1 MPPGWLMTLAGLL
14 VLLAACGHEASPDR
28 PTSSDPPSREH
39 QVRETVEQSQP
50 IMVNRIAYV
59 TDDGNIATIN
69 PDGSDPRRLTRSET
83 RVEGAGHVL
92 AQISDSQ
99 SFYTWPTWSP
109 DGSRLA
115 ASRVSS
121 KGDSTQL
128 SLEIIDASSGVS
140 KRVYENEPGTILVAQ
155 GAPHYIYW
163 SPDSSHLAFLATTGR
178 HLTLFLAASQ
188 GEPTPTPIALG
199 SPTYYSWARDAG
211 SLLVRRQDDLLHLPG
226 PLVGSEMPNPVP
238 LDFTGSGFRV
248 PALSHDGRMAYYTSS
263 RDGSNALYATELA
276 GGARPRY
283 LADVGA
289 LAAFML
295 SPTGDE
301 LAVTDTDQPGSGHY
315 DRLFLIGAA
324 GGAPRLLADEPLLAF
339 FWSPD
344 GRKLIYAVFDQE
356 RRTFAWKL
364 VERDGGPPVVVA
376 EFLPSADLLTA
387 LTFFDQYA
395 LSHSI
400 WSPDSRHIVFTG
412 SLQRHS
418 SGLNGG
424 SPQGYRVYVLEA
436 KEGAVPQE
444 VAAGRIAFWSW
455 N

>member
-1 MPPGWLMTLAGLL
+1 MGLAG
-14 VLLAACGHEASPDR
+14 VVALLAACGGEVTPGSTTP
-28 PTSSDPPSREH
+28 SDAPSRER
-39 QVRETVEQSQP
+39 QVPETVEHSQP
-50 IMVNRIAYV
+50 TMVNRIAYV

-69 PDGSDPRRLTRSET
+69 PDGSDPRRLTRSEA
-83 RVEGAGHVL
+83 RVGGAGHVL
-92 AQISDSQ
+92 AQASDSQ

-109 DGSRLA
+109 DGSKLA
-115 ASRVSS
+115 VSKVSS
-121 KGDSTQL
+121 RADSTQL
-128 SLEIIDASSGVS
+128 SLEIIDATSGVS
-140 KRVYENEPGTILVAQ
+140 KRAYENEPGTILVAQ

-163 SPDSSHLAFLATTGR
+163 SPDSSHLAFLATTRR
-178 HLTLFLAASQ
+178 HLTLFLAAPQ
-188 GEPTPTPIALG
+188 GESSPAPIALG

-211 SLLVRRQDDLLHLPG
+211 SLLIRRQNDLLHLPG
-226 PLVGSEMPNPVP
+226 PQVGSAMPNSID
-238 LDFTGSGFRV
+238 LDFAGSGFRV
-248 PALSHDGRMAYYTSS
+248 PALSNDGGIAYYTSS
-263 RDGSNALYATELA
+263 RDGSNALYAAELN

-289 LAAFML
+289 LASFML
-295 SPTGDE
+295 SPTGEE
-301 LAVTDTDQPGSGHY
+301 LAVTDTDQPGSGQY
-315 DRLFLIGAA
+315 DRLFLVGA
-324 GGAPRLLADEPLLAF
+324 GGGASRLLADEPLLAF

-344 GRKLIYAVFDQE
+344 GRKLIYVVFDQD

-364 VERDGGPPVVVA
+364 VERDGGSPVVVA

-412 SLQRHS
+412 NLQRHS
-418 SGLNGG
+418 SGTNGG

-444 VAAGRIAFWSW
+444 VASGRIAFWSW

>member
-1 MPPGWLMTLAGLL
+1 MGLAGA
-14 VLLAACGHEASPDR
+14 VALLAACGHEASSDR
-28 PTSSDPPSREH
+28 NTPSDAPSREH
-39 QVRETVEQSQP
+39 QAPETLEQSQLT
-50 IMVNRIAYV
+50 MVNRIAYV

-69 PDGSDPRRLTRSET
+69 PDGSDPRRLTRSEA
-83 RVEGAGHVL
+83 RVGGAGHVL
-92 AQISDSQ
+92 AQAADSQ
-99 SFYTWPTWSP
+99 AFYTWPTWSP
-109 DGSRLA
+109 DGATLA
-115 ASRVSS
+115 ASRVYSR
-121 KGDSTQL
+121 GDSTQL
-128 SLEIIDASSGVS
+128 ALEIIDVSSGVS

-155 GAPHYIYW
+155 GAPHYLYW
-163 SPDSSHLAFLATTGR
+163 SPDSNHLAFLATTGR

-188 GEPTPTPIALG
+188 GESSPTPIALG

-211 SLLVRRQDDLLHLPG
+211 SLLVRRQGDLLHLPG
-226 PLVGSEMPNPVP
+226 PQVGSELPSPVA
-238 LDFTGSGFRV
+238 LDFAGSGFRV
-248 PALSHDGRMAYYTSS
+248 PALSHDGRTAYYASS
-263 RDGSNALYATELA
+263 RDGSNALYAADLG

-283 LADVGA
+283 LADVGN
-289 LAAFML
+289 LAAFLL

-301 LAVTDTDQPGSGHY
+301 LAVADTDQPGSGQY
-315 DRLFLIGAA
+315 DRLFLVGTD
-324 GGAPRLLADEPLLAF
+324 GGAPRMLADEPLLAY

-344 GRKLIYAVFDQE
+344 GTKLIYVVFNPD

-364 VERDGGPPVVVA
+364 VERGGGPPVVVA

-418 SGLNGG
+418 SGVNGG
-424 SPQGYRVYVLEA
+424 SPQGYKVYVLEA
-436 KEGAVPQE
+436 REGAVPQE
-444 VAAGRIAFWSW
+444 VASGRIAFWSW

>member
-1 MPPGWLMTLAGLL
+1 MGLAGAV
-14 VLLAACGHEASPDR
+14 VLLAACGHQASSER
-28 PTSSDPPSREH
+28 TTASDAPFSKR
-39 QVRETVEQSQP
+39 QVTEIAETSQP
-50 IMVNRIAYV
+50 TMVNRIAYV

-69 PDGSDPRRLTRSET
+69 PDGSDPRRLTRSEV

-92 AQISDSQ
+92 AQVSDSQ
-99 SFYTWPTWSP
+99 AFYTWPTWSP
-109 DGSRLA
+109 DGATLA
-115 ASRVSS
+115 ASRVYSR
-121 KGDSTQL
+121 GESTQL
-128 SLEIIDASSGVS
+128 ALEIVDASSGVS
-140 KRVYENEPGTILVAQ
+140 KRVYENEPGTVLVAQ

-163 SPDSSHLAFLATTGR
+163 SPDSAYLAFLATTGR
-178 HLTLFLAASQ
+178 HLTLFLAASR
-188 GEPTPTPIALG
+188 GEPSPSPIALG

-226 PLVGSEMPNPVP
+226 PRVGSEPPVP
-238 LDFTGSGFRV
+238 VVLDFAGSGFRV
-248 PALSHDGRMAYYTSS
+248 PALSHDGRTAYYASS
-263 RDGSNALYATELA
+263 QDGSNALYAAEL
-276 GGARPRY
+276 GSEARPRY
-283 LADVGA
+283 LADVGT
-289 LAAFML
+289 LAAFVL

-301 LAVTDTDQPGSGHY
+301 LAVADTDQPGSGQY
-315 DRLFLIGAA
+315 DRLFLIGAG
-324 GGAPRLLADEPLLAF
+324 GGAPRLLTDEPLLAY

-344 GRKLIYAVFDQE
+344 GMKLIYVVFDPD

-364 VERDGGPPVVVA
+364 VNQDGSPPVVVA

-418 SGLNGG
+418 SGVNGG
-424 SPQGYRVYVLEA
+424 SPQGYKVYVLEA
-436 KEGAVPQE
+436 REGAVPQE
-444 VAAGRIAFWSW
+444 VASGRIAFWSW

>member
-1 MPPGWLMTLAGLL
+1 MGLAGAIA
-14 VLLAACGHEASPDR
+14 LLAACGSAAAPGRITPGDA
-28 PTSSDPPSREH
+28 PSRE
-39 QVRETVEQSQP
+39 QQTAETGEQSQP
-50 IMVNRIAYV
+50 TMVNRIAYV

-69 PDGSDPRRLTRSET
+69 PDGSDPRRLTRSEA
-83 RVEGAGHVL
+83 RVERAGHVL
-92 AQISDSQ
+92 AQAADSE

-115 ASRVSS
+115 ASRVRSR
-121 KGDSTQL
+121 GDSTQL

-163 SPDSSHLAFLATTGR
+163 SPDSQHLAFLATTGR

-188 GEPTPTPIALG
+188 GEPSPTPIALG
-199 SPTYYSWARDAG
+199 SPTYYSWARDTG
-211 SLLVRRQDDLLHLPG
+211 SLLIRRQNDLLHLPG
-226 PLVGSEMPNPVP
+226 PQVGSEMPSPVP

-248 PALSHDGRMAYYTSS
+248 PALSHDGRIAYFTNL
-263 RDGSNALYATELA
+263 RDGSNALYAAELDS
-276 GGARPRY
+276 GARPRY

-289 LAAFML
+289 LAAFMP

-301 LAVTDTDQPGSGHY
+301 LALTDTDQPGSGQY
-315 DRLFLIGAA
+315 DRLFLIGAG
-324 GGAPRLLADEPLLAF
+324 GGAPRILADEPLLAF

-344 GRKLIYAVFDQE
+344 GRKLIYVVFDQD

-364 VERDGGPPVVVA
+364 VERDGGPPVVVS

-418 SGLNGG
+418 SGVNGG
-424 SPQGYRVYVLEA
+424 SPQGYKVYVLEA

-444 VAAGRIAFWSW
+444 VASGRIAFWSW